1 MYINVRLVGVA
12 QRLERLPHKEQV
24 AGSNPAAD
32 TKFMENT
39 FNHKLYTFNS
49 GLRLVVV
56 PMESTRTVTV
66 LVMVGTGSKYETKK
80 INGISHF
87 LEHMMFKGTEKR
99 PGKLDIS
106 MELDGM
112 GAEYNAFT
120 GKEYTGY
127 YAKASVKKIDT
138 VMDVIFDIFLNSKLD
153 EKEINIERGVIIEEL
168 NMYRDMPQRY
178 VSDLF
183 ERLLYGDQPAGWDIG
198 GDKETI
204 LNLKREEFLNYFNAH
219 YIAPKTIV
227 AIAGN
232 VDPEEIK
239 SKVERHFKNIR
250 QGKEFGKLAVI
261 EKQDKP
267 QVFLH
272 NKKTD
277 QTHLILGVRAY
288 DKFNDKKYPLGIMS
302 IVLGG
307 GMSSRLFS
315 EVRDK
320 RGLAYYIG
328 AGGESYTDSGFFMV
342 KAGVNN
348 QKTKETLE
356 VIMEEL
362 RKVKNE
368 GITPQELQRAKDQVE
383 GSMALG
389 LEHSD
394 AVAEMYAESLIFHNK
409 ILTPEEELDKMK
421 KVTLD
426 QVLEAASDIFDNSKL
441 NLSLIGPFE
450 DENEFKKLLLF

>member
-1 MYINVRLVGVA
+1 
-12 QRLERLPHKEQV
+12 
-24 AGSNPAAD
+24 
-32 TKFMENT
+32 MEKM
-39 FNHKLYTFNS
+39 FNHKLYNLNS
-49 GLRLVVV
+49 GLRLVVI
-56 PMESTRTVTV
+56 PMESTKTATV
-66 LVMVGTGSKYETKK
+66 LVMVGTGSKYETKD
-80 INGISHF
+80 INGVSHF

-99 PGKLDIS
+99 PGKLDIAT
-106 MELDGM
+106 ELDGI

-120 GKEYTGY
+120 SKEYTGY
-127 YAKASVKKIDT
+127 YAKASIKKIDT
-138 VMDVIFDIFLNSKLD
+138 IMDVIFDIFLNSKLD
-153 EKEINIERGVIIEEL
+153 GEEIDIERGVIIEEL

-178 VSDLF
+178 VGDLF
-183 ERLLYGDQPAGWDIG
+183 EQLLYGDQPAGWDIG

-204 LNLKREEFLNYFNAH
+204 LKLKREEFINYFNTH
-219 YIAPKTIV
+219 YIAPKTVV

-232 VDPEEIK
+232 VNSEEIRNK
-239 SKVERHFKNIR
+239 TETYFKNIR
-250 QGKEFGKLAVI
+250 NGEKFDKPAVI
-261 EKQDKP
+261 EEQDEPKIL
-267 QVFLH
+267 LH

-277 QTHLILGVRAY
+277 QTHFILGVRAY
-288 DKFNDKKYPLGIMS
+288 HKFNEKKYPLDILS
-302 IVLGG
+302 VILGG

-348 QKTKETLE
+348 QKTAEALK

-362 RKVKNE
+362 RKVKRE
-368 GITPQELQRAKDQVE
+368 GITSEELKRAKDQIE

-394 AVAEMYAESLIFHNK
+394 AVADTYAESLIFHNE
-409 ILTPEEELDKMK
+409 ILTPEGELDKIK
-421 KVTLD
+421 KVTLE
-426 QVLEAASDIFDNSKL
+426 QVLKVASEIFDDKKL

-450 DENEFKKLLLF
+450 DENEFKQILKF

>member
-1 MYINVRLVGVA
+1 M
-12 QRLERLPHKEQV
+12 Q
-24 AGSNPAAD
+24 
-32 TKFMENT
+32 NT
-39 FNHKLYTFNS
+39 FNHKLYDFDS

-56 PMESTRTVTV
+56 PMKSTKTATV
-66 LVMVGTGSKYETKK
+66 LVMVGTGSKYETKG

-87 LEHMMFKGTEKR
+87 LEHMMFKGTKKR
-99 PGKLDIS
+99 PGKLDIAK
-106 MELDGM
+106 ELDGI

-120 GKEYTGY
+120 AKEYTGY
-127 YAKASVKKIDT
+127 YAKASVKKIDIA
-138 VMDVIFDIFLNSKLD
+138 MDVIFDIFLNSKLGG
-153 EKEINIERGVIIEEL
+153 KEIDVERGVIIEEL

-183 ERLLYGDQPAGWDIG
+183 EKLLYGDQPAGWDIG
-198 GDKETI
+198 GEKETI
-204 LNLKREEFLNYFNAH
+204 LKLKRDEFIDYFNTR
-219 YIAPKTIV
+219 YIASRTVV
-227 AIAGN
+227 AVAGN
-232 VDPEEIK
+232 VNPEIIK
-239 SKVERHFKNIR
+239 EKTGMYFKNIR
-250 QGKEFGKLAVI
+250 KGETFGKPAVV

-267 QVFLH
+267 QVLLH

-277 QTHLILGVRAY
+277 QTHFILGVRAF
-288 DKFNDKKYPLGIMS
+288 DKFDEKKYPLGILS

-328 AGGESYTDSGFFMV
+328 AGGDSYTDSGFFSV

-348 QKTKETLE
+348 QKTKEAIE
-356 VIMEEL
+356 VIVGVL
-362 RKVKNE
+362 TKVNKK
-368 GITPQELQRAKDQVE
+368 GITSKELQRAKDQIE

-394 AVAEMYAESLIFHNK
+394 AVAETYAESLIFHNK
-409 ILTPEEELDKMK
+409 VLTPEKELDKMK

-426 QVLEAASDIFDNSKL
+426 QVLEVASEIFKDSGL

-450 DENEFKKLLLF
+450 EPDDFKGILRF

>member
-1 MYINVRLVGVA
+1 M
-12 QRLERLPHKEQV
+12 
-24 AGSNPAAD
+24 
-32 TKFMENT
+32 
-39 FNHKLYTFNS
+39 
-49 GLRLVVV
+49 VVV
-56 PMESTRTVTV
+56 PMESTKTVTV
-66 LVMVGTGSKYETKK
+66 LVMVGTGSKYETKE

-87 LEHMMFKGTEKR
+87 LEHMMFKGTKKR
-99 PGKLDIS
+99 PGKLDIA
-106 MELDGM
+106 MELDGI

-127 YAKASVKKIDT
+127 YAKASLKKIDT
-138 VMDVIFDIFLNSKLD
+138 VMDVIFDIFLNSKLG

-178 VSDLF
+178 VGDLF

-198 GDKETI
+198 GEKETI
-204 LNLKREEFLNYFNAH
+204 LKLKREEFVNYFNTH
-219 YIAPKTIV
+219 YIASKTVV

-232 VDPEEIK
+232 VDPEAIK
-239 SKVERHFKNIR
+239 DKVGNYFKNVR
-250 QGKEFGKLAVI
+250 KGKKFDKPAVV
-261 EKQDKP
+261 EKQDGP
-267 QVFLH
+267 QVLLH

-277 QTHLILGVRAY
+277 QTHFILGVRAY
-288 DKFNDKKYPLGIMS
+288 DKFNDKKYPLGIVS
-302 IVLGG
+302 VILGG

-328 AGGESYTDSGFFMV
+328 AGSESYTDSGFFMV

-348 QKTKETLE
+348 QKTKEALE
-356 VIMEEL
+356 VVMEEL
-362 RKVKNE
+362 RKVKKE
-368 GITPQELQRAKDQVE
+368 GITPAELKRAKDQIE

-394 AVAEMYAESLIFHNK
+394 AVAETYAESLIFHDK
-409 ILTPEEELDKMK
+409 VLTPEEELGRMK

-426 QVLEAASDIFDNSKL
+426 EVLEVASDMLNNNKL

-450 DENEFKKLLLF
+450 DENEFKKILKF

>member
-1 MYINVRLVGVA
+1 
-12 QRLERLPHKEQV
+12 
-24 AGSNPAAD
+24 
-32 TKFMENT
+32 MENT
-39 FNHKLYTFNS
+39 FNHKLYNFDS

-56 PMESTRTVTV
+56 PMESTRTATV
-66 LVMVGTGSKYETKK
+66 LVMVGTGSKYETKE

-99 PGKLDIS
+99 PDKLDIAK
-106 MELDGM
+106 ELDGI

-138 VMDVIFDIFLNSKLD
+138 VMDVVFDIFLNSKLD
-153 EKEINIERGVIIEEL
+153 EKELDMERGVIIEEL

-178 VSDLF
+178 VGNLF

-198 GDKETI
+198 GEKETI
-204 LNLKREEFLNYFNAH
+204 LKLKREEFVNYFNTH
-219 YIAPKTIV
+219 YTSSKTTV
-227 AIAGN
+227 AVAGN
-232 VDPEEIK
+232 VDPEVIK
-239 SKVERHFKNIR
+239 SKVEGYFKNIR
-250 QGKEFGKLAVI
+250 QGKEFGKPAVV
-261 EKQDKP
+261 EKQEKP
-267 QVFLH
+267 EILLH
-272 NKKTD
+272 HKKTD
-277 QTHLILGVRAY
+277 QTHFILGVRAY
-288 DKFNDKKYPLGIMS
+288 DKFNDRKYPLGILS

-348 QKTKETLE
+348 QKTKEALE
-356 VIMEEL
+356 VVMAEL
-362 RKVKNE
+362 RKVKKE
-368 GITPQELQRAKDQVE
+368 GIAPDELQRAKDQIE

-394 AVAEMYAESLIFHNK
+394 AVAEIYAESLIFHNK
-409 ILTPEEELDKMK
+409 VLTPEEELAKMK
-421 KVTLD
+421 EVTLD
-426 QVLEAASDIFDNSKL
+426 QVLEVAAEIFDDKKL

-450 DENEFKKLLLF
+450 ESKDFKKLLSF

>member
-1 MYINVRLVGVA
+1 
-12 QRLERLPHKEQV
+12 
-24 AGSNPAAD
+24 
-32 TKFMENT
+32 MENT
-39 FNHKLYTFNS
+39 FNHKLYTFDS
-49 GLRLVVV
+49 GLRLVVI
-56 PMESTRTVTV
+56 PMESTKTATV
-66 LVMVGTGSKYETKK
+66 LVMVSTGSKYETKE

-99 PGKLDIS
+99 PNKLDIS
-106 MELDGM
+106 RELDGI

-138 VMDVIFDIFLNSKLD
+138 VMDVVFDIFLNSKLD
-153 EKEINIERGVIIEEL
+153 EKEINTERGVIVEEL

-178 VSDLF
+178 VGDLF
-183 ERLLYGDQPAGWDIG
+183 EKLLYGDQPAGWDIG
-198 GDKETI
+198 GEKETVM
-204 LNLKREEFLNYFNAH
+204 NLKREEFLSYFNNH
-219 YIAPKTIV
+219 YIASKTVV
-227 AIAGN
+227 AVAGN

-239 SKVERHFKNIR
+239 SKVEGHFKNIR
-250 QGKEFGKLAVI
+250 QGKEFGKPAVI

-267 QVFLH
+267 EILLH
-272 NKKTD
+272 HKKTD
-277 QTHLILGVRAY
+277 QTHFILGVRAY
-288 DKFNDKKYPLGIMS
+288 DKFNDKKYPLGILS
-302 IVLGG
+302 TILGG

-348 QKTKETLE
+348 QKTDEALE

-362 RKVKNE
+362 RKVKRE
-368 GITPQELQRAKDQVE
+368 GITSDELQRAKDQIE
-383 GSMALG
+383 GSLALG

-394 AVAEMYAESLIFHNK
+394 AVAETYAESLVFHNK
-409 ILTPEEELDKMK
+409 ILTPEGELDKMK
-421 KVTLD
+421 KVTLE
-426 QVLEAASDIFDNSKL
+426 QVLEVASEIFDGKKL
-441 NLSLIGPFE
+441 NLSLIGPFKE
-450 DENEFKKLLLF
+450 SKDFKEILRF

>member
-1 MYINVRLVGVA
+1 
-12 QRLERLPHKEQV
+12 
-24 AGSNPAAD
+24 
-32 TKFMENT
+32 
-39 FNHKLYTFNS
+39 
-49 GLRLVVV
+49 
-56 PMESTRTVTV
+56 MESTRTVTV
-66 LVMVGTGSKYETKK
+66 LVMVGTGSKYETKE

-99 PGKLDIS
+99 PNKLDIS
-106 MELDGM
+106 RELDGI
-112 GAEYNAFT
+112 GAEYNAAT
-120 GKEYTGY
+120 SKENTWY

-153 EKEINIERGVIIEEL
+153 EKEINMERGVIIEEL
-168 NMYRDMPQRY
+168 NMYRDIPQRY

-204 LNLKREEFLNYFNAH
+204 LNLKRDEFLNYFNTH
-219 YIAPKTIV
+219 YIASKTVV

-239 SKVERHFKNIR
+239 SKVDRHFKNIR
-250 QGKEFGKLAVI
+250 RGNEFGKPAVT
-261 EKQDKP
+261 EKQDEP
-267 QVFLH
+267 RILLH
-272 NKKTD
+272 KKKTD
-277 QTHLILGVRAY
+277 QTNFILGVRSY

-302 IVLGG
+302 VVLGG

-320 RGLAYYIG
+320 RGLAYDIH
-328 AGGESYTDSGFFMV
+328 AGGETYTDSGFFIV

-348 QKTKETLE
+348 QKVKEALR
-356 VIMEEL
+356 VVMEEL
-362 RKVKNE
+362 RKVKKE
-368 GITPQELQRAKDQVE
+368 GITSQELQRAKDQIE

-394 AVAEMYAESLIFHNK
+394 AVAEAYAESLIFHDK
-409 ILTPEEELDKMK
+409 ILTPEGELDKMK
-421 KVTLD
+421 KVTLED
-426 QVLEAASDIFDNSKL
+426 VAEVASEIFDDEKL
-441 NLSLIGPFE
+441 NLSLIGPFDKE
-450 DENEFKKLLLF
+450 DEFKRILKFQ

>member
-409 ILTPEEELDKMK
+409 VLTPEEELDKMK